1 MEMGTTFCVARMV
14 YIRKF
19 YFDSISCFKLRR
31 VKVMLRVESV
41 LKSNCME
48 GSKLVAGHQNRHN
61 IIQSVNVM
69 DAPDIVKWVNKNELL
84 LTTGFAIIN
93 NKEYVTE
100 LVKGLK
106 EKGCAALGIKA
117 KRYFDS
123 IPEYII
129 EIANEYGLPLIEL
142 SYSVNFGQI
151 TSEIMEKCITSSE
164 KDSNIKALIDEGLD
178 QQDLDNVIRMLSQI
192 LDSDISLESIYLDA
206 PIAFHKGKPSEE
218 LMKVIRENDFMQQ
231 IHDTSLNNSLVNKKS
246 FTLDLGRN
254 DLNFKNRMVVPVR
267 LRKENIGFIT
277 LWNKENELLVYDDN
291 KAIEYG
297 LSLIIFLLKEQR
309 TQMIS
314 NKKLKTIIVHD
325 LLNYKAEMAE
335 KIHNETNY
343 AGIVLRGNY
352 VVVTLC
358 LPHSISEKSEI
369 EELKFNNMI
378 FTLDRHLYK
387 YLGSEPLIGQY
398 NGNLLVILYN
408 INGEKMKYVDKIV
421 DLIQKHDN
429 IRILTD
435 AYIMGISSDCSTLE
449 QIRKAYQESLSA
461 AEFARERG
469 KKVMKYQQLG
479 IVGAFLK
486 PDQGMGLSD
495 LVESTIKPI
504 IQTSECDGKLLDT
517 LQAYFRNNESLIE
530 TSKELFLHRN
540 SLKYRLDM
548 VEKLTGLSLCR
559 TEDKLRLYLGVKAYA
574 ILHTDS
580 EFAGERCPEERLSM
594 E

>member
-1 MEMGTTFCVARMV
+1 
-14 YIRKF
+14 
-19 YFDSISCFKLRR
+19 
-31 VKVMLRVESV
+31 MLRVESV

-48 GSKLVAGHQNRHN
+48 GSKLVAGHQNKHN

-93 NKEYVTE
+93 NREYVTE
-100 LVKGLK
+100 LISGLK
-106 EKGCAALGIKA
+106 ERGCAALGIKA

-129 EIANEYGLPLIEL
+129 EIADTYGLPLIEL

-151 TSEIMEKCITSSE
+151 TSEIMEKCISSSE

-178 QQDLDNVIRMLSQI
+178 HQDLDNVIRMLSQI

-206 PIAFHKGKPSEE
+206 PIAFHKGMHSEE
-218 LMKVIRENDFMQQ
+218 LMSVIRENDFMHQ
-231 IHDTSLNNSLVNKKS
+231 IHDNSHNNSLIHKKS
-246 FTLDLGRN
+246 FTMDLESN
-254 DLNFKNRMVVPVR
+254 ILNFKNRMIVPVR
-267 LRKENIGFIT
+267 LRRENIGFIT

-314 NKKLKTIIVHD
+314 NKKLKTIIVND
-325 LLNYKAEMAE
+325 LINFKSDMVE
-335 KIHNETNY
+335 KIQNETNY
-343 AGIVLRGNY
+343 AGIILRGNY
-352 VVVTLC
+352 VVVTLA

-369 EELKFNNMI
+369 EELKFNNVI

-387 YLGSEPLIGQY
+387 YLGSEPLVGQY
-398 NGNLLVILYN
+398 NGNLVVVLYN

-421 DLIQKHDN
+421 DLIQKHDS
-429 IRILTD
+429 IRMLTD
-435 AYIMGISSDCSTLE
+435 DYIIGISRDYSGIE
-449 QIRKAYQESLSA
+449 QIRKAYQESLNA
-461 AEFARERG
+461 VEFAKERG
-469 KKVMKYQQLG
+469 KKIMKYQQLG
-479 IVGAFLK
+479 LVGSFLK
-486 PDQGMGLSD
+486 PEQGMGLGD
-495 LVESTIKPI
+495 LVESTIRPI
-504 IQTSECDGKLLDT
+504 IHTQECDGKLLAT

-540 SLKYRLDM
+540 SLKYRLDT

-559 TEDKLRLYLGVKAYA
+559 TEDKLKLYLGVKAYE
-574 ILHTDS
+574 ILNTDP
-580 EFAGERCPEERLSM
+580 ETAGV
-594 E
+594 